1 MVSAFSLVIGLRL
14 TRFANLIFIVFFQF
28 SCIKIYR
35 LLLKKVCMDIYPN
48 GGFSLHFWEG
58 WSSFFE
64 IGFWVCCLIYPVII
78 VRNYI
83 LYKFQ

>member
-14 TRFANLIFIVFFQF
+14 TRFANLIFYSFFSIFMYQNL
-28 SCIKIYR
+28 SASSEKS
-35 LLLKKVCMDIYPN
+35 VHGHPSMN

-64 IGFWVCCLIYPVII
+64 IGFLGLLFDLSSYYCS
-78 VRNYI
+78 
-83 LYKFQ
+83 